1 MHVDHF
7 NNRLSVR
14 VRGAIWAEIL
24 GGCSSDCVVSEI
36 LCSAFDQ
43 RKCIQET
50 LRLQTR
56 EIEDSYIR
64 MYLFKVS
71 INMLTILSNINVV
84 ECSSIGRAIVKT
96 DIQTVRGFVLNFI

>member
-1 MHVDHF
+1 M
-7 NNRLSVR
+7 
-14 VRGAIWAEIL
+14 GKEIL

-50 LRLQTR
+50 LWLQTR

-71 INMLTILSNINVV
+71 INIYVEYNGSNINVV
-84 ECSSIGRAIVKT
+84 ECNFLEGPNIIMFW
-96 DIQTVRGFVLNFI
+96 FVS